1 MIRLANLA
9 VYFGYMLN
17 GLFTLTKA
25 NVKSAVVYG
34 ILSLG
39 ATFLLSF
46 LQGVLDAHSI
56 FGLDWKSI
64 IDSAAIATIPVLITF
79 VSLGKNLLTTSQG
92 NFLGVTEVI
101 PDKTDT
107 IKQ

>member
-1 MIRLANLA
+1 
-9 VYFGYMLN
+9 MLN
-17 GLFTLTKA
+17 GLFTLTWA
-25 NVKSAVVYG
+25 NVKSALIYG
-34 ILSLG
+34 ALALIT
-39 ATFLLSF
+39 TFLLSL
-46 LQGVLDAHSI
+46 LQSVLNAGSI

-79 VSLGKNLLTTSQG
+79 ISLGKNLLTTSQG

-107 IKQ
+107 TKSI